1 MQDAERTKVMKY
13 SIWWI
18 FFSENG
24 NISLAEKQTMS
35 VRYLQGARQR
45 VFDIQSCTS
54 GRLRHFMKSNVIGIS
69 QDDDDEVL
77 ICTSTAV
84 VVWKWVCLSGE
95 LCKENV
101 QKLL

>member
-1 MQDAERTKVMKY
+1 
-13 SIWWI
+13 
-18 FFSENG
+18 
-24 NISLAEKQTMS
+24 MS

-84 VVWKWVCLSGE
+84 TCGVKVSLPVWRALQRKRTKIAVKRKRPCD
-95 LCKENV
+95 
-101 QKLL
+101 